1 MYSKILAVLAI
12 TAAAQAGVLDY
23 GHGHA
28 SSYSSVNLAAP
39 AVGHGYAAP
48 LLAHGHAAPL
58 ISVGHAAPVY
68 AHGHSS
74 HDNVDYYAHPKYE
87 FNYGVKDG
95 HTGDHKSQHEVRDG
109 DVVKGSYSV
118 ADPDGTLRTVH
129 YTADDHNGFN
139 AVVEKSGHPVHPAP
153 ASAYGKV
160 LLAAPA
166 VHHAPLNI
174 QKESI
179 TENVY
184 RMEIILAIATFV
196 AAASAGLLDYGH
208 APVAHSYSAPVAH
221 AYTSPVAHAY
231 TPPVAQ
237 VYSAPVSHAYSAPAP
252 YKAYSSPAHHDV
264 DYYAHPKYE
273 FNYGVQDGHTGDHKT
288 QHEVRDGDVVKG
300 SYTVA
305 EPDGTLRTVHYTADD
320 HNGFNA
326 VVEKSGHP
334 VHPAP
339 SHGKVLLA
347 APAVHHAPLY
357 HH

>member
-1 MYSKILAVLAI
+1 MYSKILSVLAL
-12 TAAAQAGVLDY
+12 TALAQAGVLDY
-23 GHGHA
+23 SHGHGHA
-28 SSYSSVNLAAP
+28 TSYASSNLGGTEH
-39 AVGHGYAAP
+39 GHGYAAP
-48 LLAHGHAAPL
+48 VLSQAYAAPVAATHGYVAPSLAHGH
-58 ISVGHAAPVY
+58 S
-68 AHGHSS
+68 AH
-74 HDNVDYYAHPKYE
+74 HDVDYYAHPKYE
-87 FNYGVKDG
+87 FNYGVQDG
-95 HTGDHKSQHEVRDG
+95 HTGDHKTQHEVRDG
-109 DVVKGSYSV
+109 DVVKGSYTV
-118 ADPDGTLRTVH
+118 AEPDGTLRTVH

-153 ASAYGKV
+153 AYGHGKV

-166 VHHAPLNI
+166 AHHAPA
-174 QKESI
+174 
-179 TENVY
+179 Y
-184 RMEIILAIATFV
+184 HILSVLALTAL
-196 AAASAGLLDYGH
+196 AQAGALDYSHGH
-208 APVAHSYSAPVAH
+208 ATSYASSNLGGPEHGHGYAAPLAAHGHS
-221 AYTSPVAHAY
+221 
-231 TPPVAQ
+231 
-237 VYSAPVSHAYSAPAP
+237 
-252 YKAYSSPAHHDV
+252 AHHDV

-339 SHGKVLLA
+339 SYGHGKVLLA
-347 APAVHHAPLY
+347 APSAHHAPSY